1 MKSNVLKI
9 GAVSIALL
17 APIGAQAQ
25 GIVGGAANGADQ
37 GNAAAAPVGAVVGGT
52 VSAVAGGL
60 LGVDQRPRF
69 HEYVVREH
77 RPSYRY
83 SDDVRVGVVLPSD
96 GVQYYDVPSEYG
108 VRGERYTIVNDQ
120 TVLVDPRTHQVIQVL
135 D

>member
-9 GAVSIALL
+9 GALSIALL

-25 GIVGGAANGADQ
+25 GIVGGAANGANQ
-37 GNAAAAPVGAVVGGT
+37 GNAAAVPAGAVVGGT
-52 VSAVAGGL
+52 VGAVAGGL

-69 HEYVVREH
+69 HEYVLREH

-96 GVQYYDVPSEYG
+96 GLQYYDVPSEYG
-108 VRGERYTIVNDQ
+108 VRGDSDTIVNDR
-120 TVLVDPRTHQVIQVL
+120 TVLVDPKTHQVIQVL